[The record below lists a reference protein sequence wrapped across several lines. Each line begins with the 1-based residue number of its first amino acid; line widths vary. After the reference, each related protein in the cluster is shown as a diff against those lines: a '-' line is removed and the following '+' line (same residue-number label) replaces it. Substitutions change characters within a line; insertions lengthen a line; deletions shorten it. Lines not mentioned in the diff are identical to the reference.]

1 MQIIRV
7 ALDVP
12 VNTLFDY
19 IAPDATSQHIGVRVQ
34 VPFGRKMVIGVII
47 EVASDSSFSKGKL
60 RSAKYIFEDIPP
72 LPKALLDLSKFCS
85 EYYHYPLGEVVMSG
99 LPTRLRDSKPFV
111 EKTQV
116 PFQYHIT
123 NKGQLVDTALISKR
137 SLLKR
142 RLLTLFR
149 ESRVINLIEI
159 K

>member
-19 IAPDATSQHIGVRVQ
+19 IAPDATAQHIGVRVQ

-72 LPKALLDLSKFCS
+72 LPKA
-85 EYYHYPLGEVVMSG
+85 
-99 LPTRLRDSKPFV
+99 
-111 EKTQV
+111 
-116 PFQYHIT
+116 
-123 NKGQLVDTALISKR
+123 
-137 SLLKR
+137 
-142 RLLTLFR
+142 
-149 ESRVINLIEI
+149 
-159 K
+159 